1 MTLRIA
7 SLLALSTVVLA
18 SGCATLTGEPTQRIS
33 LQTLDA
39 QGQQI
44 RGMRCR
50 IINGNAEYVGDSP
63 MMDMEVRR
71 SATDLEIE
79 CRQGMGVARGTAI
92 SRSGAA
98 AMARA
103 ALMPGGSAGAVV
115 DHMTGYGYTYP
126 RVIQLRVGE
135 TLIVDASDDLPA
147 RARTASAE
155 R

>member
-7 SLLALSTVVLA
+7 SLLALSTLVLA
-18 SGCATLTGEPTQRIS
+18 SGCATLTGSPTQRIS

-50 IINGNAEYVGDSP
+50 IINGTAEYVGDSP
-63 MMDMEVRR
+63 MMDMEIRR
-71 SATDLEIE
+71 SATDLDIE
-79 CRQGMGVARGTAI
+79 CRQGTLVARGTAV
-92 SRSGAA
+92 SRSGTA

-115 DHMTGYGYTYP
+115 DHVTGYGYSYP
-126 RVIQLRVGE
+126 RTIQLRIGE
-135 TLIVDASDDLPA
+135 TLIVDASDDLPV